1 MRIPFN
7 KPTLPPWELFE
18 KAIHAIYG
26 TGHITNG
33 PVARQLEIDV
43 EDILRVG
50 HAVAVGCCT
59 SGLILTLRC
68 LGLEGKVA
76 LPSYTFF
83 ASAHSLVWNGL
94 EPVFVDVEEDTWNI
108 SVARLGEAIE
118 EEDGIVAAM
127 PVHVFG
133 NPCDVDA
140 LEELA
145 GRNDFRLV
153 YDSAHAMGAKVEER
167 WVGGFGTAEV
177 FSLSPT
183 KIVVAGEGGVV
194 TTQDAGLAEKLRAG
208 RDYGNAGDYD
218 PAFVGL
224 NARMSEFHAA
234 LAVESFKL
242 LELNVRR
249 RNAIAERYREDLAGL
264 PGITFQAVRE
274 GNRSTYKDFTIL
286 VDEEGFGLNRDAL
299 AWHLAREGID
309 TRKYYHPPV
318 HRIKAYWDRWGK
330 RYDDRLPV
338 TNRISRQA
346 LSLPIWSHME
356 MEVVDRVAGEIRRAH
371 EMAEE
376 IKAGY
381 LKDNPR

>member
-1 MRIPFN
+1 MVKFN
-7 KPTLPPWELFE
+7 RPTLPAWELF
-18 KAIHAIYG
+18 KNAVHSFYD
-26 TGHITNG
+26 TGMITNG
-33 PVARQLEIDV
+33 PVVRQLELDV
-43 EDILRVG
+43 RDVFRVG
-50 HAVAVGCCT
+50 DVVAVGCCT
-59 SGLILTLRC
+59 SGLILTLGC
-68 LGLEGKVA
+68 LGLKGKVA

-83 ASAHSLVWNGL
+83 ASAHSLIWNGL

-108 SVARLGEAIE
+108 SVARLEEALE
-118 EEDGIVAAM
+118 EEEGITAVM

-145 GRNDFRLV
+145 SDRGLRQV
-153 YDSAHAMGAKVEER
+153 YDSAHAMGAKVGDR

-183 KIVVAGEGGVV
+183 KIVVAGEGGII
-194 TTQDAGLAEKLRAG
+194 TTRDAALAEKLRAG

-234 LAVESFKL
+234 LAVESFRL

-249 RNAIAERYREDLAGL
+249 RNAIAERYRAGLGGL
-264 PGITFQAVRE
+264 PGIAFQAVKE
-274 GNRSTYKDFTIL
+274 GNRSTYKDFTML
-286 VDEEGFGLNRDAL
+286 VEEEEFGLDRDVL
-299 AWHLAREGID
+299 AWHLAQEGID

-318 HRIKAYWDRWGK
+318 HRTKAYWERWGK

-338 TNRISRQA
+338 TNRLSRQA

-356 MEVVDRVAGEIRRAH
+356 MEVVDRVVEEVRRAH
-371 EMAEE
+371 ENAEE
-376 IKAGY
+376 IKARY
-381 LKDNPR
+381 VKDNPR

>member
-1 MRIPFN
+1 MLPFN
-7 KPTLPPWELFE
+7 KPTLPPWELSC
-18 KAIHAIYG
+18 KAIHTIYE

-33 PVARQLEIDV
+33 PVVRQFEMDV
-43 EDILRVG
+43 EDILQVG
-50 HAVAVGCCT
+50 HAVAIGCCT
-59 SGLILTLRC
+59 SGLILALRC
-68 LGLEGKVA
+68 LGLRGKVA

-83 ASAHSLVWNGL
+83 ASAHSVMWNRL

-108 SVARLGEAIE
+108 SVDRLEEALE
-118 EEDGIVAAM
+118 EEEGVVAVM

-133 NPCDVDA
+133 NPCDVEAIEEISRKAGVAVIYDA
-140 LEELA
+140 
-145 GRNDFRLV
+145 
-153 YDSAHAMGAKVEER
+153 AHAMGSKSGEK
-167 WVGGFGTAEV
+167 WVGAFGDAEV

-183 KIVVAGEGGVV
+183 KLVVAGEGGVI
-194 TTQDAGLAEKLRAG
+194 TTNDEKLAEMLRIG

-234 LAVESFKL
+234 LAVESFRL

-249 RNAIAERYREDLAGL
+249 RNAIAERYRARLAGL

-299 AWHLAREGID
+299 AWHLAREGVD

-318 HRIKAYWDRWGK
+318 HRTKAYWERWGK
-330 RYDDRLPV
+330 IYDDRLPV
-338 TNRISRQA
+338 TNRLSGQA

-356 MEVVDRVAGEIRRAH
+356 IEVVDRVAESVCLAF
-371 EMAEE
+371 EKCEE
-376 IKAGY
+376 IKGDY
-381 LKDNPR
+381 LRENSR